1 MEQTMSAKNK
11 NVSKNKKNAQDLS
24 PLYKKLSLG
33 PEIRGEEPKGP
44 YPRGR
49 VKQVFDVFR
58 AESSPLMRNNCWFLL
73 FALPFFFVVYWCT
86 NYFAGLAVSG
96 FDFMGNI
103 GMAYPGGADTLVQAQ
118 LAVYDAYQ
126 FVLYLLVPAII
137 VTSIGMAGAFSVI
150 KSFMWGEK
158 IEKVTKPFFRGV
170 KKFWW
175 KYLIVMTVNA
185 LLVLALGSTVIYFL
199 KLRAVGAVTGGHWAM
214 LIFVCIAEF
223 LFLYVNMQLLP
234 LLAEVDLPFFKQVKD
249 ALIFS
254 IKLAPIGL
262 PLFLICLVPVALLF
276 INNAAILI
284 VIIVLLMMVGLI
296 LYGLIF
302 TAFSQWALDSVLT
315 PLYIMEENKNS
326 AVKNKNKKKKSDGVA
341 VNPVKDEISPIQDK
355 PVAVV
360 NTKNHKNNKG
370 GNGRKK

>member
-137 VTSIGMAGAFSVI
+137 VTSIGMAGAFSVV

-223 LFLYVNMQLLP
+223 LLLYVNMQLLP

-355 PVAVV
+355 PVAAV
-360 NTKNHKNNKG
+360 NTKNHKKNKG
-370 GNGRKK
+370 RNSRKK

>member
-137 VTSIGMAGAFSVI
+137 VTAIGMAGAFSVI

-199 KLRAVGAVTGGHWAM
+199 KLRTVGAVTGGHWAM

-223 LFLYVNMQLLP
+223 LLLYVNMQLLP

-355 PVAVV
+355 PVEVV

>member
-86 NYFAGLAVSG
+86 NYFAGLAVAG

-137 VTSIGMAGAFSVI
+137 VTSIGMAGAFSVV

-223 LFLYVNMQLLP
+223 LLLYVNMQLLP

>member
-223 LFLYVNMQLLP
+223 LLLYVNMQLLP

-326 AVKNKNKKKKSDGVA
+326 AVKNKNKKKKSDVVA

>member
-137 VTSIGMAGAFSVI
+137 VTSIGMAGAFSVV

-223 LFLYVNMQLLP
+223 LLLYVNMQLLP

-341 VNPVKDEISPIQDK
+341 VNPVRDEISPIQDK

>member
-175 KYLIVMTVNA
+175 KYLIVMTLNA

-223 LFLYVNMQLLP
+223 LLLYVNMQLLP

-326 AVKNKNKKKKSDGVA
+326 AVKNKNKKKKSDVVA

>member
-11 NVSKNKKNAQDLS
+11 NVSKNKKNAQYLS

-223 LFLYVNMQLLP
+223 LLLYVNMQLLP

>member
-185 LLVLALGSTVIYFL
+185 LLILALGSTVIYFL

-223 LFLYVNMQLLP
+223 LLLYVNMQLLP

>member
-1 MEQTMSAKNK
+1 MSAKNK

-137 VTSIGMAGAFSVI
+137 VTSIGMAGAFSVV

-185 LLVLALGSTVIYFL
+185 LLILALGSTVIYFL

-223 LFLYVNMQLLP
+223 LLLYVNMQLLP

>member
-137 VTSIGMAGAFSVI
+137 VTSIGMAGAFSVV

-223 LFLYVNMQLLP
+223 LLLYVNMQLLP

-326 AVKNKNKKKKSDGVA
+326 AVKNKNKKKKSDVVA

>member
-137 VTSIGMAGAFSVI
+137 VTSIGMAGAFSVV

-223 LFLYVNMQLLP
+223 LLLYVNMQLLP

-326 AVKNKNKKKKSDGVA
+326 AVKNKNKKKKSDDVA

>member
-58 AESSPLMRNNCWFLL
+58 AESSPLMRNNCLFLL

-223 LFLYVNMQLLP
+223 LLLYVNMQLLP

-355 PVAVV
+355 PVEVV

>member
-223 LFLYVNMQLLP
+223 LLLYVNMQLLP

-315 PLYIMEENKNS
+315 SLYIMEENKNS

>member
-175 KYLIVMTVNA
+175 KYLIVMTLNA

-223 LFLYVNMQLLP
+223 LLLYVNMQLLP

-302 TAFSQWALDSVLT
+302 TEFSQWALDSVLT

>member
-223 LFLYVNMQLLP
+223 LLLYVNMQLLP

>member
-1 MEQTMSAKNK
+1 
-11 NVSKNKKNAQDLS
+11 
-24 PLYKKLSLG
+24 
-33 PEIRGEEPKGP
+33 
-44 YPRGR
+44 
-49 VKQVFDVFR
+49 
-58 AESSPLMRNNCWFLL
+58 
-73 FALPFFFVVYWCT
+73 
-86 NYFAGLAVSG
+86 
-96 FDFMGNI
+96 
-103 GMAYPGGADTLVQAQ
+103 
-118 LAVYDAYQ
+118 
-126 FVLYLLVPAII
+126 
-137 VTSIGMAGAFSVI
+137 
-150 KSFMWGEK
+150 
-158 IEKVTKPFFRGV
+158 
-170 KKFWW
+170 
-175 KYLIVMTVNA
+175 
-185 LLVLALGSTVIYFL
+185 
-199 KLRAVGAVTGGHWAM
+199 
-214 LIFVCIAEF
+214 
-223 LFLYVNMQLLP
+223 MQLLP

-355 PVAVV
+355 PVEVV

>member
-11 NVSKNKKNAQDLS
+11 NVSKNKKNTQDLS

-137 VTSIGMAGAFSVI
+137 VTSIGMAGAFSVV

-223 LFLYVNMQLLP
+223 LLLYVNMQLLP

-284 VIIVLLMMVGLI
+284 VIIVLMMMFGLI

-326 AVKNKNKKKKSDGVA
+326 AVKNKNKKKKSDDVA
-341 VNPVKDEISPIQDK
+341 VNPVKDEVSPIRDK

>member
-103 GMAYPGGADTLVQAQ
+103 GMAYPGGADMLVQAQ

-137 VTSIGMAGAFSVI
+137 VTSIGMAGAFSVV

-185 LLVLALGSTVIYFL
+185 LLILALGSTVIYFL

-223 LFLYVNMQLLP
+223 LLLYVNMQLLP

>member
-137 VTSIGMAGAFSVI
+137 VTSIGMAGAFSVV

-223 LFLYVNMQLLP
+223 LLLYVNMQLLP

-326 AVKNKNKKKKSDGVA
+326 VVKNKNKKKKSDVVA

>member
-175 KYLIVMTVNA
+175 KYLIVMTLNA

-223 LFLYVNMQLLP
+223 LLLYVNMQLLP

-355 PVAVV
+355 PVEVV

>member
-137 VTSIGMAGAFSVI
+137 VTSIGMAGAFSVV

-199 KLRAVGAVTGGHWAM
+199 KLRAVGAVTGGYWAM

-223 LFLYVNMQLLP
+223 LLLYVNMQLLP

>member
-137 VTSIGMAGAFSVI
+137 VTSIGMAGAFSVV

-185 LLVLALGSTVIYFL
+185 LLILALGSTVIYFL

-223 LFLYVNMQLLP
+223 LLLYVNMQLLP

>member
-223 LFLYVNMQLLP
+223 LLLYVNMQLLP

-302 TAFSQWALDSVLT
+302 TAFSQWALVSVLT

>member
-137 VTSIGMAGAFSVI
+137 VTSIGMAGAFSVV

-223 LFLYVNMQLLP
+223 LLLYVNMQLLP

-326 AVKNKNKKKKSDGVA
+326 AVKNKNKKKKSDVVA
-341 VNPVKDEISPIQDK
+341 VNPVKDEVSPIQDK

>member
-11 NVSKNKKNAQDLS
+11 NVSKNKKNTQDLS

-137 VTSIGMAGAFSVI
+137 VTSIGMAGAFSVV

-223 LFLYVNMQLLP
+223 LLLYVNMQLLP

>member
-223 LFLYVNMQLLP
+223 LLLYVNMQLLP

-326 AVKNKNKKKKSDGVA
+326 AVKNKNKKKKSDDVA

>member
-137 VTSIGMAGAFSVI
+137 VTSIGMAGAFSVV

-223 LFLYVNMQLLP
+223 LLLYVNMQLLP

>member
-223 LFLYVNMQLLP
+223 LLLYVNMQLLP

-326 AVKNKNKKKKSDGVA
+326 AVKNKNKKKKSDVVA

-355 PVAVV
+355 PVEVV

>member
-185 LLVLALGSTVIYFL
+185 LLILALGSTVIYFL

-223 LFLYVNMQLLP
+223 LLLYVNMQLLP

-326 AVKNKNKKKKSDGVA
+326 AVKNKNKKKKSDVVA

>member
-11 NVSKNKKNAQDLS
+11 NVSKDKKNAQDLS

-223 LFLYVNMQLLP
+223 LLLYVNMQLLP

-355 PVAVV
+355 PVEVV

>member
-223 LFLYVNMQLLP
+223 LLLYVNMQLLP

-355 PVAVV
+355 PVEVV

>member
-175 KYLIVMTVNA
+175 KYLIVMTLNA

-223 LFLYVNMQLLP
+223 LLLYVNMQLLP

-326 AVKNKNKKKKSDGVA
+326 AVKNKNKKKKSDDVA

>member
-175 KYLIVMTVNA
+175 KYLIVMTLNA

-223 LFLYVNMQLLP
+223 LLLYVNMQLLP

-326 AVKNKNKKKKSDGVA
+326 AVNNKNKKKKSDGVA

>member
-175 KYLIVMTVNA
+175 KYLIVMTLNA

-223 LFLYVNMQLLP
+223 LLLYVNMQLLP

>member
-137 VTSIGMAGAFSVI
+137 VTSIGMAGAFSVV

-175 KYLIVMTVNA
+175 KYLIVMTLNA

-223 LFLYVNMQLLP
+223 LLLYVNMQLLP

>member
-355 PVAVV
+355 PVEVV